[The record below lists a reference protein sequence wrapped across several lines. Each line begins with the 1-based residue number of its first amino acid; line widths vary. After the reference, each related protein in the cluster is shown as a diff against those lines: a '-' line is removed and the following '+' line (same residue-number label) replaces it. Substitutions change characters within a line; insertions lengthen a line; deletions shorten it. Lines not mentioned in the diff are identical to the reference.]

1 MFLDKDFPRLLGAEL
16 YRPDAAYIA
25 KALARPLVVHDF
37 NKSPGDSVQLDRY
50 SFWNDNNSFTLEA
63 RERGET
69 ETIGTLN
76 SRDIPK
82 DKIILQLKEYTGP
95 SAGGNTPDQAS
106 TFKIP
111 MKTIITAQRNLYST
125 GDARAFHDSIGSMT
139 LLRDFRRWEDRVYIQ
154 KFLETPNIYNPDDV
168 ADGGIYPLGPQQ
180 FSVKRD
186 LMTIVERLQTNNAP
200 VFEDGNYAC
209 LCSPRFLKHLRQDP
223 DFRQVAQYPGYAP
236 IQSMLPGAYGVTPS
250 QIPFMSHP
258 NAMIMGG
265 GQLGQAMSVNG
276 AMVMPKNT
284 IKAFCSSA
292 VKA

>member
-1 MFLDKDFPRLLGAEL
+1 
-16 YRPDAAYIA
+16 
-25 KALARPLVVHDF
+25 
-37 NKSPGDSVQLDRY
+37 
-50 SFWNDNNSFTLEA
+50 
-63 RERGET
+63 
-69 ETIGTLN
+69 
-76 SRDIPK
+76 
-82 DKIILQLKEYTGP
+82 
-95 SAGGNTPDQAS
+95 
-106 TFKIP
+106 

-154 KFLETPNIYNPDDV
+154 KLLETPNVYNPDDV

-186 LMTIVERLQTNNAP
+186 LMTIVERMQTNNAP

-236 IQSMLPGAYGVTPS
+236 IQSMIPGAYGVTPA

-265 GQLGQAMSVNG
+265 GQMGQAMSVNG

-284 IKAFCSSA
+284 IKAFRPLA
-292 VKA
+292 VNA